1 MPREKI
7 YRVQRTEIAGKSD
20 LLIVKA
26 KASLPAKA
34 AGWPR
39 FQVSK
44 HRRMLWLAKRLRQE
58 IESGGELPDLEG
70 SAYLVQS
77 QGSEARFLKI
87 TVGDAEAMAR
97 RGGELYRV
105 RFEHDVVM
113 VEPVKP
119 ITSPR
124 PRPSRKRAVPNEPSR
139 KTEQGGN

>member
-1 MPREKI
+1 
-7 YRVQRTEIAGKSD
+7 
-20 LLIVKA
+20 
-26 KASLPAKA
+26 
-34 AGWPR
+34 
-39 FQVSK
+39 
-44 HRRMLWLAKRLRQE
+44 
-58 IESGGELPDLEG
+58 
-70 SAYLVQS
+70 VQS

-124 PRPSRKRAVPNEPSR
+124 PRPSRKRVVPNEPSR